1 MIERVMANEFSREPS
16 WFSPMSSGR
25 ETQPIMLLDSSA
37 RPRPRTER
45 PDRSIDGPQPATPPA
60 VAPATRARYR
70 GLVQGFLEA
79 AERFSSR
86 KALVVDGKSLSYGE
100 LRDRAASIAQT
111 VLDHERESFPLAAV
125 LASRSQTAYA
135 SVLGILGAGKGYV
148 PLNPKFPV
156 DRTRRMLVLSRSRTL
171 VVGEE
176 AHGQLPHLLTEMDL
190 ALTVILPD
198 CDDPSDLCADF
209 PHHRFVSSRQMSQG
223 AGSASDFET
232 DPEAIAYLLFTSG
245 STGEPKGV
253 PIHHSNARSYIEYVC
268 DRYQVN
274 ELDRFSQEFD
284 LTFDLSVHDMFVC
297 WERGACLFSVPEK
310 SVMLPAKFIR
320 DHELTMWFSVPSV
333 VALLSK
339 MHLLQP
345 RCFPSLRFSLF
356 CGEPLA
362 AAHAQHWQEAASN
375 STVENLYGPTETT
388 IAISHYRWDRAKSS
402 QECLRGIVPIGR
414 PFAGQHCR
422 IVDPERGE
430 VRETGELCL
439 AGSQV
444 TDGYWNDREKTQR
457 QFVRFP
463 ETGGTLWYR
472 TGDLVRRGENGC
484 LYYLGRIDHQ
494 VKIRGHRV
502 ELQEIELVVRKASGA
517 EQVVAVP
524 WLVTDG
530 IAGAVVAFLCGVSNV
545 DELQILT
552 CCREAMPDYMVPR
565 KIYLLKEMPLNSNGK
580 IDRKELVKLLEGT

>member
-1 MIERVMANEFSREPS
+1 MP
-16 WFSPMSSGR
+16 
-25 ETQPIMLLDSSA
+25 LDSIA
-37 RPRPRTER
+37 RPRQHGGER
-45 PDRSIDGPQPATPPA
+45 LDRGIDGHQPATRPA
-60 VAPATRARYR
+60 LATATRGRYR
-70 GLVQGFLEA
+70 GLIQGFLEA
-79 AERFSSR
+79 AERFPSR

-100 LRDRAASIAQT
+100 LRDRAASIAKT
-111 VLDHERESFPLAAV
+111 ILDHERESFPLAAV

-135 SVLGILGAGKGYV
+135 GVLGILGAGKGYV

-156 DRTRRMLVLSRSRTL
+156 DRTRKMLVLSRSRTL
-171 VVGEE
+171 VVGRE
-176 AHGQLPHLLTEMDL
+176 AHGQLPHLLTEMGL

-198 CDDPSDLCADF
+198 CDDPSDLCAAF
-209 PHHRFVSSRQMSQG
+209 PHHHFVSSRQMSEG
-223 AGSASDFET
+223 AGFAFDLET
-232 DPEAIAYLLFTSG
+232 APEAIAYLLFTSG

-268 DRYQVN
+268 DRYEVKEQ
-274 ELDRFSQEFD
+274 DRFSQEFD

-345 RCFPSLRFSLF
+345 HCFPSLRFSLF

-388 IAISHYRWDRAKSS
+388 IAISHYRWDPTKSS
-402 QECLRGIVPIGR
+402 EECLSGIVPIGR
-414 PFAGQHCR
+414 PFAAQHCR

-444 TDGYWNDREKTQR
+444 TDGYWNDQEKTQR

-463 ETGGTLWYR
+463 ETGGMLWYR
-472 TGDLVRRGENGC
+472 TGDLVKRGENGC

-530 IAGAVVAFLCGVSNV
+530 IAGGVVAFLCGVSNV

-552 CCREAMPDYMVPR
+552 CCRKTMPDYMVPR